1 MFKLLGVLFLTTING
16 DKLVLYGLILLII
29 SILES
34 SIYILITFK
43 KYDECSVLAIKW
55 DKKIAGEIIN
65 FTSWTLFGQLTTVF
79 RGSAITLLINQYF
92 NPLIVAARTLAVNI
106 SIQSTFLAQQF
117 NTSLY
122 PPIIKSYSSKNLNY
136 MFDLI
141 FFGSKISFF
150 LMWIIALPVIIEIE
164 NILNLWLTNIPEY
177 TDEFAVLTIIESLIF
192 AVSLPLTT
200 AARAPGKM
208 KLYETVLGIQ
218 QVSIFFIAWILFD
231 LNFNVHY
238 VFYICIVMNIVMFFS
253 RLFIVNKLINIGIKS
268 YIKIVLPP
276 IFKVT
281 LVSYL
286 ITYLINNFILN
297 DEVYLVISLLI
308 YAVTILISIC
318 FFGLNKSQ
326 KKEILKYLIKKLN
339 I

>member
-1 MFKLLGVLFLTTING
+1 
-16 DKLVLYGLILLII
+16 
-29 SILES
+29 
-34 SIYILITFK
+34 
-43 KYDECSVLAIKW
+43 
-55 DKKIAGEIIN
+55 
-65 FTSWTLFGQLTTVF
+65 
-79 RGSAITLLINQYF
+79 
-92 NPLIVAARTLAVNI
+92 
-106 SIQSTFLAQQF
+106 
-117 NTSLY
+117 
-122 PPIIKSYSSKNLNY
+122 